1 MDVPSIKWHRI
12 SPGWYQAELESPN
25 GKTKISI
32 ERRTRFKIYVSKI
45 NYPDG
50 TEWSCDND
58 SLAVAKMACC
68 QPTAHRFAFSDSAS
82 LRFGQA
88 RTDSASL
95 RFVSGMMSSH
105 RGAPDSPLTP
115 GGVESSVSYG
125 RRPLR
130 ESLDIRALPPSR
142 RPRPSGE
149 RQTGVT
155 GRFPERRAEPTFL
168 ADEMSAPADFQVND
182 AVSEERTS
190 GRSDALSVRSM
201 QWELQQSIEAKLGWK
216 ATDHTETIQRITI
229 YPATEGIVDQVVET
243 LKGMGFCD
251 AEIRVLRY
259 EKVNR
264 VDRILVYRD
273 DVATDVPE
281 RFDIDNPNRIRQ
293 TIWNQVGYV
302 RIDFDVFKKDGE
314 TVKSPSIF
322 NWRDASVEES
332 GA

>member
-1 MDVPSIKWHRI
+1 MWSAGRTPNLELLNLGGTRYPAKQLGDKVDRSYVGRPSAKEVCGEPQWLGVPTWPTHLRPRFELAPMVSSRSRI
-12 SPGWYQAELESPN
+12 TCAGCQPSALVKCATPSTHCSCYFRTTQFCKNAQA
-25 GKTKISI
+25 
-32 ERRTRFKIYVSKI
+32 FVY
-45 NYPDG
+45 
-50 TEWSCDND
+50 
-58 SLAVAKMACC
+58 C
-68 QPTAHRFAFSDSAS
+68 QPTAHRFAFFDSPS

-155 GRFPERRAEPTFL
+155 GRFAERRAEPTFL

-190 GRSDALSVRSM
+190 GRSDALSVRS
-201 QWELQQSIEAKLGWK
+201 I
-216 ATDHTETIQRITI
+216 
-229 YPATEGIVDQVVET
+229 
-243 LKGMGFCD
+243 
-251 AEIRVLRY
+251 
-259 EKVNR
+259 
-264 VDRILVYRD
+264 
-273 DVATDVPE
+273 
-281 RFDIDNPNRIRQ
+281 
-293 TIWNQVGYV
+293 
-302 RIDFDVFKKDGE
+302 
-314 TVKSPSIF
+314 
-322 NWRDASVEES
+322 
-332 GA
+332 